1 MPWRFDNLTTQLGR
15 RAVFGLSAFAQ
26 TFPHIRHVF
35 FQGRNAD
42 GSGDGHIHEFYWDG
56 IDTTTGWH
64 HNDLTNNTHAP
75 LAADI
80 GFPSSY
86 MFKGSGTQHVI
97 YQGLGDAGRIN
108 ELWWDGDW
116 HHNDLTS
123 AAGNAPL
130 TIGLPFG
137 YEYSFFDTIG
147 QRNIISQRVVY
158 HTSDNRLHLLYWV
171 GANRHWHHM
180 PLPGVPGVGSR
191 PTAYVFSVQ
200 GQAIQGQ
207 ASQRVLYLSRDLGVE
222 DILHVHELTW
232 NEQGL
237 NNSNWVPNDL
247 TVLTG
252 APPLGP
258 GDSDPVG
265 LMHDLE
271 FTLHVFYGRE
281 QDRHLYELYWNDSGW
296 HVNDLTA
303 TMGVQPV
310 GGRPLAYVHLG
321 QGTLNINFV
330 ATDGHIH
337 ALWRDVG
344 TPWNSVNQQ
353 NLTMPLGAPPPLTQ
367 PVGFVFQDLTQHMF
381 YIADNSPPFS
391 RIGDIIELTDADE

>member
-130 TIGLPFG
+130 TSAHPSATSIPSSIPLASATSFPSVSSITLAITGCTFFTGLALIGTG
-137 YEYSFFDTIG
+137 
-147 QRNIISQRVVY
+147 IICLCR
-158 HTSDNRLHLLYWV
+158 
-171 GANRHWHHM
+171 
-180 PLPGVPGVGSR
+180 
-191 PTAYVFSVQ
+191 AYL
-200 GQAIQGQ
+200 A
-207 ASQRVLYLSRDLGVE
+207 LDLGPRPMYFQCRARQSKARRASAFYTCRE
-222 DILHVHELTW
+222 T
-232 NEQGL
+232 
-237 NNSNWVPNDL
+237 
-247 TVLTG
+247 
-252 APPLGP
+252 LGWKT
-258 GDSDPVG
+258 SCT
-265 LMHDLE
+265 
-271 FTLHVFYGRE
+271 FTSLR
-281 QDRHLYELYWNDSGW
+281 
-296 HVNDLTA
+296 
-303 TMGVQPV
+303 
-310 GGRPLAYVHLG
+310 
-321 QGTLNINFV
+321 GTNRV
-330 ATDGHIH
+330 
-337 ALWRDVG
+337 
-344 TPWNSVNQQ
+344 
-353 NLTMPLGAPPPLTQ
+353 
-367 PVGFVFQDLTQHMF
+367 
-381 YIADNSPPFS
+381 
-391 RIGDIIELTDADE
+391 